1 MFRMVVSTNVVVGVV
16 VRKEDGENEDKSS
29 DMVGVEVKVGVE
41 VGEVEKC

>member
-1 MFRMVVSTNVVVGVV
+1 MFRMVVFTKGVVV
-16 VRKEDGENEDKSS
+16 VRKKDGENEDKSS

>member
-1 MFRMVVSTNVVVGVV
+1 MFSMVVSTSVVVAV

-29 DMVGVEVKVGVE
+29 DMVGVEVKVGVK